1 MFSSLD
7 KTFTH
12 SVKLG
17 NNIRMKVSRKGTIKL
32 FLQENRYTIREVYW
46 APELKNN
53 LLSVGQLQ
61 EKGVDVLF
69 KNGICSI
76 YHPQKRENS
85 RINYECKSNVHFAGK
100 VINHNN

>member
-12 SVKLG
+12 SVKLR

-32 FLQENRYTIREVYW
+32 FLQENCYTIEEVYW
-46 APELKNN
+46 TPELKNN
-53 LLSVGQLQ
+53 ILSVEQLQ

-69 KNGICSI
+69 KNGIHTI
-76 YHPQKRENS
+76 YHP
-85 RINYECKSNVHFAGK
+85 
-100 VINHNN
+100 